1 MINAVELM
9 LDSFDQ
15 KISDRYKLID
25 YRETDFQ
32 KTIVFFASAY
42 FVQFTIPVFLGK
54 YLKPTVKS
62 DSNFHKTMF
71 LVRYNLQ
78 KLEYF
83 LL

>member
-1 MINAVELM
+1 MYNYFSVVINAVELM

-42 FVQFTIPVFLGK
+42 FVQFTLPVFLGK
-54 YLKPTVKS
+54 
-62 DSNFHKTMF
+62 
-71 LVRYNLQ
+71 
-78 KLEYF
+78 
-83 LL
+83 